1 MRWRRLPALIGLLAW
16 SAGCTN
22 PFGRQYEYEEQV
34 FPAVDGS
41 AEIIVNTSVAAL
53 MALRGISIGA
63 VGVRP
68 DRDAT
73 REIIA
78 KSGCPVTYVGR
89 PWTRSGRHFVQ
100 IRLAAA
106 EIATFSSCPLLSWST
121 YALEPF
127 EDGLRYHQR
136 VGAPAGVAGSTPA
149 GVAGSTPAGVEWSG
163 LELVAFRVHVP
174 SRVRYHNI
182 KRLEDGTDGRMDR
195 GNIGSWE
202 QTLTD
207 RRAGKPIDIE
217 VKMDAESILRR
228 TLWLFAGSIVAAALT
243 MVTIVWFVK
252 RRGRPRRPA

>member
-1 MRWRRLPALIGLLAW
+1 M
-16 SAGCTN
+16 
-22 PFGRQYEYEEQV
+22 
-34 FPAVDGS
+34 DGS

-89 PWTRSGRHFVQ
+89 PWSRSGRHFVQ
-100 IRLAAA
+100 IRLAVA
-106 EIATFSSCPLLSWST
+106 EIASFSSCPLLSWST

-136 VGAPAGVAGSTPA
+136 VGAPSGSTPA
-149 GVAGSTPAGVEWSG
+149 GVAESTLPGVEWSG
-163 LELVAFRVHVP
+163 QELVAFRVHVP
-174 SRVRYHNI
+174 SRVRYHNV
-182 KRLEDGTDGRMDR
+182 KRLEDGSDGDMDR

-202 QTLTD
+202 QTLAD

-217 VKMDAESILRR
+217 VRMDAESILRR

-252 RRGRPRRPA
+252 RRGRARRPA

>member
-63 VGVRP
+63 VDARP

-89 PWTRSGRHFVQ
+89 PWSRNGRHFVQ

-106 EIATFSSCPLLSWST
+106 QIATLSTCPLLSWST

-136 VGAPAGVAGSTPA
+136 VGAPSESTP
-149 GVAGSTPAGVEWSG
+149 PGVEWSG
-163 LELVAFRVHVP
+163 QELVAFRIHVP
-174 SRVRYHNI
+174 SRVRYHNV
-182 KRLEDGTDGRMDR
+182 KRLEDGKDGKMDR

-202 QTLTD
+202 QTLAD

-217 VKMDAESILRR
+217 VRMDAESILRR

-252 RRGRPRRPA
+252 RRGRARRPA